1 MAIEA
6 SRVYWQHADLYDD
19 EAAEAHRRIRALP
32 PIPNLRLARTSA
44 ESMEINRIEH
54 GALVIAGSG
63 MCTGGRILHHLKH
76 NLSRPECDIVFT
88 GFQAQGTPGRA
99 IVDRR
104 EFVRIHGTQIR
115 VAARVHTLGGFS
127 AHGDA
132 HDLLRWY
139 DALPGRPDAWL
150 VHGEADGSTALRD
163 ALRHRGARAE
173 TARRGLR
180 IGPES
185 RT

>member
-1 MAIEA
+1 
-6 SRVYWQHADLYDD
+6 
-19 EAAEAHRRIRALP
+19 
-32 PIPNLRLARTSA
+32 
-44 ESMEINRIEH
+44 MEINRIEH